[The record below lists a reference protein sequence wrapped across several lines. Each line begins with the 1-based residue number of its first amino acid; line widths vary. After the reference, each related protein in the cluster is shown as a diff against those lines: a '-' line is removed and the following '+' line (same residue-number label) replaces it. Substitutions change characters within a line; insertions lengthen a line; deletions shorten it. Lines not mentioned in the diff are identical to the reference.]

1 MFNFLRVLRQPLFPC
16 LASSERDSMSASGV
30 CTQSISIVSF
40 AVCSRQ
46 IDLGLLVLVFFFFYF
61 DCFVELCRE
70 CLEGL
75 VGVFCLFFLV
85 GL

>member
-1 MFNFLRVLRQPLFPC
+1 MTIMFNFLRVLRQPLFPC

-46 IDLGLLVLVFFFFYF
+46 IDLGLLVLVFFFFTSIALWN
-61 DCFVELCRE
+61 FVENA
-70 CLEGL
+70 
-75 VGVFCLFFLV
+75 
-85 GL
+85 